1 MRANLKLHVTQL
13 RFLRLNLV
21 LIRFDLEVFN
31 LRHHCVERLVHLIEF
46 AYVRLA
52 LSLRPQIAGTDMLH
66 NTAQPLYRLRDGV
79 RQPPLN
85 DRNQHQ
91 RQQREYKQ
99 RRLQAIERAEIPA
112 FVYGKDCPA
121 IRTRQITAHDHI
133 PLLSARNKVALIVA
147 VQIDPVILHKI
158 DRGQRLVIFIGKQHH
173 RVGVNLRVAHVRQR
187 RQRHH
192 RHKVRAAPAVK
203 TE

>member
-52 LSLRPQIAGTDMLH
+52 LSLRPQIAGTDMLI
-66 NTAQPLYRLRDGV
+66 TLRAPL
-79 RQPPLN
+79 
-85 DRNQHQ
+85 
-91 RQQREYKQ
+91 
-99 RRLQAIERAEIPA
+99 PA
-112 FVYGKDCPA
+112 S
-121 IRTRQITAHDHI
+121 RWSS
-133 PLLSARNKVALIVA
+133 SAA
-147 VQIDPVILHKI
+147 
-158 DRGQRLVIFIGKQHH
+158 
-173 RVGVNLRVAHVRQR
+173 
-187 RQRHH
+187 
-192 RHKVRAAPAVK
+192 